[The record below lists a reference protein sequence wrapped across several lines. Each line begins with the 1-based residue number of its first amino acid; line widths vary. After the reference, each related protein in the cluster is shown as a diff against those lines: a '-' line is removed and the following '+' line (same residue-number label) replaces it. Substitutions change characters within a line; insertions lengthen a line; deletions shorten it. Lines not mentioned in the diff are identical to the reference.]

1 MRLIELQSTLA
12 EVASGL
18 AIINNTFN
26 AEILLQPFSKIA
38 LFQANVPIDTDD
50 DSLNTYVEEDL
61 GAILDVKL
69 SNHYVLLESLEL
81 ESYDGFTGGQTST
94 GRKQILNGGASN
106 ILGVIPSFALENF
119 SVGGDDYYWLSYE
132 ANQPV
137 FLNLNNKEPQL
148 LRNVMIRIVN
158 KLRVAVNVSDK
169 FAVTLLI
176 KDSRDE

>member
-1 MRLIELQSTLA
+1 MRLIELQSTLS

-18 AIINNTFN
+18 ALCNNTFN
-26 AEILLQPFSKIA
+26 AEILIQPFSQIA
-38 LFQANVPIDTDD
+38 LYQANVPINIDA

-81 ESYDGFTGGQTST
+81 ESYDGFTSST
-94 GRKQILNGGASN
+94 KLNGGASN

>member
-12 EVASGL
+12 EVGADL

-26 AEILLQPFSKIA
+26 SEILLEPFSKIA
-38 LFQANVPIDTDD
+38 LFQANIPLDVE
-50 DSLNTYVEEDL
+50 DSSLARYTEEEV
-61 GAILDVKL
+61 GSVLDVKL

-81 ESYDGFTGGQTST
+81 ESYDGFTSVN
-94 GRKQILNGGASN
+94 KLNGGASN
-106 ILGVIPSFALENF
+106 ILGVIPSSALETF
-119 SVGGDDYYWLSYE
+119 KLTGDDYYWLSYE

-148 LRNVMIRIVN
+148 LRNIMVRIVN
-158 KLRVAVNVSDK
+158 KLRVDVNASDK
-169 FAVTLLI
+169 FAITLLI

>member
-81 ESYDGFTGGQTST
+81 ESYDGFTSAT
-94 GRKQILNGGASN
+94 KLNGGASN

>member
-1 MRLIELQSTLA
+1 MRLIELQSTLT

-81 ESYDGFTGGQTST
+81 ESYDGFTSAT
-94 GRKQILNGGASN
+94 KLNGGASN

-119 SVGGDDYYWLSYE
+119 TAGDEDYYWLSYE

-137 FLNLNNKEPQL
+137 FLNLNNKEPLL

>member
-1 MRLIELQSTLA
+1 MM
-12 EVASGL
+12 
-18 AIINNTFN
+18 
-26 AEILLQPFSKIA
+26 
-38 LFQANVPIDTDD
+38 
-50 DSLNTYVEEDL
+50 
-61 GAILDVKL
+61 
-69 SNHYVLLESLEL
+69 VLL
-81 ESYDGFTGGQTST
+81 G
-94 GRKQILNGGASN
+94 
-106 ILGVIPSFALENF
+106 
-119 SVGGDDYYWLSYE
+119 